1 MPVLRININ
10 GRYYDITC
18 DKNKEKYVL
27 ELSKYFDEE
36 AKNLAVKLKNVD
48 HSRLLVLTGI
58 LLTEKLNNIMKDK
71 VKPDNPYGNNYKIEL
86 ENLRKRNSE
95 KASIVKNKIDKL
107 ISRIQSL
114 TKWKFFF
121 LETYLADQ
129 EEML

>member
-18 DKNKEKYVL
+18 DKTKEKYVL

-36 AKNLAVKLKNVD
+36 VKNLAVKVKNVA

-58 LLTEKLNNIMKDK
+58 LLSEKLNNIMKDK

-114 TKWKFFF
+114 TK
-121 LETYLADQ
+121 
-129 EEML
+129 